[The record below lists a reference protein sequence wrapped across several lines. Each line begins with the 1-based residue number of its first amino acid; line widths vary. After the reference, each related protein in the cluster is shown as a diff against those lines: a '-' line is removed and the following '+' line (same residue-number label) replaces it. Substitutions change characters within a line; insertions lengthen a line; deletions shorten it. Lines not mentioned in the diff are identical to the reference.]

1 MKKLLALL
9 LGVCLLAAC
18 LSYFQHS
25 FNQASP
31 PTSNLEAAI
40 TPEPSRIPNIRYGF
54 NLDSLNLK
62 RYILKANES
71 LGTILSRY
79 NVSHSIIA
87 RIGQLPKDLFD
98 VRKLR
103 ANKPYSLI
111 QDPDSSIALGFVYH
125 PNPMDYIVLNFTDS
139 LSVFKGRNH
148 TDTLTHEIGGVIQRS
163 LYESVLEQGGNAALV
178 NQLFDIFAWDL
189 DFWAIHEG
197 DYYKVLYSTY
207 EVDGEFAGFGQI
219 QAALIDHMGEPHYA
233 YGYDQ
238 EEGNGWEY
246 FDQEGDSR
254 KGEFLRVPLQYT
266 RISSRFTH
274 SRFHPIL
281 KRRRPHHGVDFAAPR
296 GTPVYSIGDG
306 TVMKAHYS
314 GGAGNMIKVQHGEGF
329 QSGYL
334 HLSGYAKGI
343 KKGTKVTQGQTI
355 GYVGST
361 GLSTG
366 PHLDFRL
373 WKNGVPLNPLRLSKP
388 SSEGIC
394 QELETDFQQSVV
406 QLQEKL
412 DGILLPPVQIVEEEA
427 DEKFELEMQAST
439 SPGS

>member
-1 MKKLLALL
+1 MKKSLALL
-9 LGVCLLAAC
+9 LGVCLLVACFFYVPFPTQNQPPPISSQEESLATEIAA
-18 LSYFQHS
+18 
-25 FNQASP
+25 
-31 PTSNLEAAI
+31 T
-40 TPEPSRIPNIRYGF
+40 PNIRYGF

-71 LGTILSRY
+71 LGAILSRY
-79 NVSHSIIA
+79 NVSDAIIA

-98 VRKLR
+98 VRRLR

-111 QDPDSSIALGFVYH
+111 QNPDSSVALGFVYH
-125 PNPMDYIVLNFTDS
+125 PNPMEYIVLNLADS
-139 LSVFKGRNH
+139 LSVFKGRNQ
-148 TDTLTHEIGGVIQRS
+148 TDTLTHEIGGVIQYS

-178 NQLFDIFAWDL
+178 NQLFEIFAWDL

-197 DYYKVLYSTY
+197 DYYKVFYTTY
-207 EVDGEFAGFGQI
+207 EVEGEFAGFGEI
-219 QAALIDHMGEPHYA
+219 KAALIHHLGEPHYA
-233 YGYDQ
+233 YRYNQQD
-238 EEGNGWEY
+238 GNGWEY
-246 FDQEGDSR
+246 FDADGDSR

-296 GTPVYSIGDG
+296 GTSVYAIGDG
-306 TVMKAHYS
+306 TIMKAHYS
-314 GGAGNMIKVQHGEGF
+314 GGAGNMIKIQHGEGF

-343 KKGTKVTQGQTI
+343 KKGAKVTQGQTI

-394 QELETDFQQSVV
+394 EELKEDFQRSVT
-406 QLQEKL
+406 LLKEKL
-412 DGILLPPVQIVEEEA
+412 AAIALPPVENLREESVSEI
-427 DEKFELEMQAST
+427 EMHAST
-439 SPGS
+439 LPES